1 MKIIIRLLFLFCACI
16 STSTTAQVNADDN
29 CGTVK
34 YNSLLMQRN
43 KSFAEKHKEF
53 ETYIQKQTNAI
64 QTSATDSIWTIPVVV
79 HVVYSKNSEN
89 IADQQIDSQIE
100 VLNED
105 YSGTN
110 LDQILIPN
118 GFKNVKAGD
127 IGLRFCLATLDP
139 DNQPTNGIT
148 RTLTSVTEFGF
159 SDDVKYTDQG
169 GEDAWPADK
178 YLNIWVC
185 NLGGGLLG
193 YAQYPGGPDSTDG
206 VVILYKAFGKNGT
219 AVKPYNKGRTVTHE
233 VGHWFNL
240 FHIWGDDGSD
250 CSGTDNVNDTP
261 NQAGSNT
268 GCPTYPSISCNNGPN
283 GDMFMNYLD
292 YSNDSCMYMFT
303 KGQKN
308 RMLNALDNL
317 RPSIKISSQT
327 DCTPLYPEPD
337 YTTSILPNPNNGS
350 FILRFKKNIPDSC
363 SLNLYDILGQVVFS
377 YQVTGIES
385 RSLPIEINNV
395 ADGIYFLQTEV
406 ADKTFVNKIVIFN

>member
-1 MKIIIRLLFLFCACI
+1 MKIIIRILFLFSGFVC
-16 STSTTAQVNADDN
+16 TSTTAQIGSADN

-43 KSFAEKHKEF
+43 KEFAEKHKSF
-53 ETYIQKQTNAI
+53 ESYIQKQPNSI
-64 QTSATDSIWTIPVVV
+64 QTTGSDSVWTIPVVV

-148 RTLTSVTEFGF
+148 RTLTSVAEFGF
-159 SDDVKYTDQG
+159 SDDVKFTDQG

-250 CSGTDNVNDTP
+250 CSGTDYVNDTP

-268 GCPTYPSISCNNGPN
+268 GCPTYPAISCNNGPN

-337 YTTSILPNPNNGS
+337 YSTSILPNPNNGS

-385 RSLPIEINNV
+385 RSLPIEINSV

-406 ADKTFVNKIVIFN
+406 ADKTFVNKIVILN